1 MSMLR
6 ILLVDDDVIV
16 RKWLRLVFE
25 SHDREFT
32 VAGFAANGREA
43 LEFCRREGAD
53 IVITDMIMPDMDGMT
68 FIQGLREWDLRTQ
81 VIILS
86 NYADFSLAQ
95 KGLSFGA
102 AEYLLKGEITEE
114 ELLEVTRRVG
124 ARLAGGDRPAARF
137 WGFGTVQI
145 GQIISGGW
153 PETDAALDREMQRRA
168 GRVWCLVFC
177 QDAPGRPAGQG
188 WAREAEAI
196 LSGLGLRAGMYVI
209 SDRVV
214 AALVADEGGAQCAEL
229 AARLQTCTGGDGAP
243 FSLGMDG
250 PARSAEEVRLAFSH
264 ACEAARLRFFRGPGC
279 VCVYEEDSREPG
291 MDFQTAT
298 QQAYQFVKAGEWN
311 RLKGLID
318 GVRSG
323 SDRYSVEDIDRLRRL
338 FNAVAE
344 AVIHHAQ
351 VCCESAPQLQDTNP
365 IAEIGSI
372 LFLDDLAE
380 WLCRLICQ
388 CRDLVQRSAGE
399 ESMQRVLAYIEQNY
413 MNELTLHTIS
423 EVAGFSPNYFCNVFK
438 ERTGKS
444 VSSYLTDVRIE
455 HAKRMLTTTGKSIH
469 LIAEDVGYESPSYFI
484 KVFKDMT
491 GVTPNRFRKLNR

>member
-32 VAGFAANGREA
+32 VAGFAANGR
-43 LEFCRREGAD
+43 RPWMKVMPSMSG
-53 IVITDMIMPDMDGMT
+53 MI
-68 FIQGLREWDLRTQ
+68 IQGLREWDLRTQ

-153 PETDAALDREMQRRA
+153 PETDAALDREMQRQA